1 MNLKTILCSFLVLI
15 LAPIAHAADA
25 QDLANK
31 FKQLPT
37 VPEAEVPQLPNELG
51 PFRGAIK
58 HDGYV
63 GHTWAAF
70 PQFENAASLGIDP
83 KGRVFVTEAN
93 RFWLGVPDL
102 RGANE
107 MIRDDF
113 KLETVEDRLK
123 MYEKFAANFPEGWF
137 EKVADRIVR
146 LEDRDGNGAPDHRT
160 LFSDHFKRAQD
171 GIGFSILPEKDAVYF
186 TNIPSVWK
194 MTDTDDDGKAD
205 THEEI
210 STGYGVRV
218 SFIGHDLHG
227 IIRGPD
233 GRLYF
238 SVGDR
243 TYNVT
248 DAEGKNHNGAGRG
261 AVFRC
266 ESDGSGLEVFATGL
280 RNPQEL
286 AFDEFGNLFTFDN
299 TGDIGDKARMVYV
312 LEGSDSGWNMAH
324 QSPHHYAKILD
335 WGEFRPPKAMW
346 VEERMFDMWN
356 EKQPQWVYPPAAHV
370 GNGPS
375 GITFLTGDAVPEDL
389 RNNFLMTNYRG
400 DIGRSNTLAISYEPK
415 GAGFAAKEVREFV
428 TGLAAADVDIA
439 PDGRIFFA
447 DFGGGWSINTNASV
461 QVLEPKDEA
470 AKKAGAEAAELISGG
485 FEELTPKSFL
495 IALKHPD
502 LRVRLAAQF
511 AMAAKGNEQF
521 FWPHLST
528 TEFSTKQRLHLLWGA
543 AQVCREKGIDPGWGA
558 IAISD
563 DPDPEIRANYAR
575 VVGDLRAESGRAP
588 CLQLLNDESPRVRS
602 LAAIALGRICKSGDA
617 DVIDALYSANLDET
631 DVVLRHAILSALDRI
646 GTVEAAVARASSENR
661 EQRLLAVLFLRRH
674 ESPSLTN
681 FLADADPQIKLETI
695 RAIYDT
701 AVLDTPAGATVA
713 ELSPK
718 DLPESLQRR
727 IIAAN
732 YRLGKPANAQRMLDL
747 AADDSLKLGLRE
759 YALHG
764 LTMWPSA
771 IDTDPVLGHYRPQSV
786 AERKKEDLAAALTA
800 GLRRFL
806 SEKHNPKLIALATK
820 LANDIGV
827 ALDES
832 TLVKQVQD
840 AKLDA
845 EVRVATLG
853 SLAKLGKP
861 DHDAII
867 RQLLADESG
876 EVQAA
881 AIEHSFARKFDG
893 IEAISLKAVE
903 DGPILAARAAV
914 ANLSAEKLEPFWSL
928 RETNLR
934 KELWLDVYQQLL
946 TADNAEVKTWST
958 AAMGNPQS
966 LTLHGGDV
974 AKGEVVF
981 GGLGGC
987 AQCHQINGSGGVQ
1000 GPDLTTIAERLKADK
1015 MLESLVNPN
1024 AEIAEGFGMTS
1035 ATLADGTVLLGRL
1048 AKETEKEVFII
1059 DLEGKQTR
1067 VPRTEIA
1074 TLTPPVSAMPPM
1086 ALTMQLGD
1094 LRDLVAYL
1102 VSRTKE
1108 TAAAEDAESHG
1119 ESEEEKIAK

>member
-1 MNLKTILCSFLVLI
+1 MNQKTVFTLLTTFA
-15 LAPIAHAADA
+15 LASSCWAADA
-25 QDLANK
+25 EDLARK

-37 VPEAEVPQLPNELG
+37 VPEGEVPELPNELG

-70 PQFENAASLGIDP
+70 PQFENAASLDVDP

-113 KLETVEDRLK
+113 KLATVEDRLA
-123 MYEKFAANFPEGWF
+123 MYKKFESHFPEGWF
-137 EKVADRIVR
+137 EKVADRVIR

-160 LFSDHFKRAQD
+160 LFSDVFKRKQD
-171 GIGFSILPEKDAVYF
+171 GIGFSILAENDAVYF
-186 TNIPSVWK
+186 TCIPSVWK
-194 MTDTDDDGKAD
+194 MTDPDDDGVAD

-227 IIRGPD
+227 IVRGPD

-248 DAEGKNHNGAGRG
+248 DAEGKKHNGAGMG

-266 ESDGSGLEVFATGL
+266 EDDGSGLEVFATGL

-312 LEGSDSGWNMAH
+312 IEGSDSGWNMAH
-324 QSPHHYAKILD
+324 QSPHHYAKVLD

-346 VEERMFDMWN
+346 VEERMFDLWN
-356 EKQPQWVYPPAAHV
+356 DVQPQWVYPPASHL

-415 GAGFAAKEVREFV
+415 GAGYVAKEVREFV
-428 TGLAAADVDIA
+428 TGVAAADVELGN
-439 PDGRIFFA
+439 DGRIFFA
-447 DFGGGWSINTNASV
+447 DYGGGWSVNTNASV
-461 QVLEPKDEA
+461 QVLEPKDEELT
-470 AKKAGAEAAELISGG
+470 KAGAETAKLIAGGAEKLSI
-485 FEELTPKSFL
+485 EELL
-495 IALKHPD
+495 NHAD
-502 LRVRLAAQF
+502 MRVRLIGQQRMVESSPPGRELNVWVRSNNPLHA
-511 AMAAKGNEQF
+511 
-521 FWPHLST
+521 
-528 TEFSTKQRLHLLWGA
+528 RLHAVWGLGQLGRTIDEPLVWSSLYIA
-543 AQVCREKGIDPGWGA
+543 SRDNHPEVRAQA
-558 IAISD
+558 
-563 DPDPEIRANYAR
+563 AR
-575 VVGDLRAESGRAP
+575 VIGDLRWKKGRAH
-588 CLQLLNDESPRVRS
+588 LLGLIQDGTPRVRS
-602 LAAIALGRICKSGDA
+602 LAAIALGRVCEPGDA
-617 DVIDALYSANLDET
+617 EAIEALYSANSAEP
-631 DVVLRHAILSALDRI
+631 DVVLRHSILSALDRI
-646 GTVEAAVARASSENR
+646 GTAESAVARVGHEDR

-674 ESPSLTN
+674 ESPGLVN
-681 FLADADPQIKLETI
+681 FLADADAQIRREAI

-701 AVLDTPAGATVA
+701 SVLDTPAGGTVA
-713 ELSPK
+713 ELSP
-718 DLPESLQRR
+718 DGLPESLQRR

-732 YRLGKPANAQRMLDL
+732 YRLGQPENAQRMLEL
-747 AADDSLKLGLRE
+747 AADDSLKLPLRE

-771 IDTDPVLGHYRPQSV
+771 IHTDPVLGHYRPQAVVDGRSKD
-786 AERKKEDLAAALTA
+786 ELAAALTA

-827 ALDES
+827 ALDEE

-840 AKLDA
+840 ASLDA
-845 EVRVATLG
+845 DVRVATLD
-853 SLAKLGKP
+853 SLAQLGKP
-861 DHDAII
+861 EHDAII
-867 RQLLADESG
+867 RQLLEDETPA
-876 EVQAA
+876 VQAA
-881 AIEHSFARKFDG
+881 AIRQAAARKLEG
-893 IEAISLKAVE
+893 IEAVALKAVAE
-903 DGPILAARAAV
+903 GPIPAARAAI
-914 ANLSAEKLEPFWSL
+914 AGLDPAKLKPFWTE
-928 RETNLR
+928 REAKLR
-934 KELWLDVYQQLL
+934 KELWLDVYEPLL
-946 TADNAEVKTWST
+946 AAGDDEVQAWK
-958 AAMGNPQS
+958 AAALENPQT
-966 LTLHGGDV
+966 LTLHGGDI
-974 AKGEVVF
+974 AR
-981 GGLGGC
+981 GGLVFEGQGGC
-987 AQCHQINGSGGVQ
+987 AQCHRISGSGGVQ
-1000 GPDLTTIAERLKADK
+1000 GPDLTTVAERLSPEKL
-1015 MLESLVNPN
+1015 LESLINPN
-1024 AEIAEGFGMTS
+1024 AEISEGFGMSS
-1035 ATLADGTVLLGRL
+1035 ATLADGTVLFGRL
-1048 AKETEKEVFII
+1048 AKQTEKEIFII

-1067 VPRTEIA
+1067 VARTEVA

-1086 ALTMQLGD
+1086 ALTLPLND
-1094 LRDLVAYL
+1094 LRDLIAYL
-1102 VSRTKE
+1102 KTRTKE
-1108 TAAAEDAESHG
+1108 TAAAEEAAKHG
-1119 ESEEEKIAK
+1119 ESDEEKIAK